1 MWTLNTSANL
11 AISAVDNK
19 WVWAYNTCIEFE
31 TQEKQ
36 MAYMSQERKK
46 SLTPAIKA
54 VLKKYG
60 VKGTLAVN
68 NHSTLVLN
76 IKSGSIDF
84 IENFIQTDG
93 EGISAR
99 RMSQDQID
107 YIRKNRSLDVNPYWY
122 KEHFSGKAKAFL
134 SELLPVMNNGNH
146 DNSDIQTDYFDVG
159 WYVDVNIGKWN
170 KPYVLDI

>member
-1 MWTLNTSANL
+1 
-11 AISAVDNK
+11 
-19 WVWAYNTCIEFE
+19 
-31 TQEKQ
+31 
-36 MAYMSQERKK
+36 MAYVSQDLKK
-46 SLTPAIKA
+46 QLAPAIKA
-54 VLKKYG
+54 ILKKYN

-84 IENFIQTDG
+84 IENFIKTDG

-107 YIRKNRSLDVNPYWY
+107 YIRKNQSLDVNPYWY
-122 KEHFSGKAKAFL
+122 KEHFSGKALKFL
-134 SELLPVMNNGNH
+134 SEVIPLMNKGNH
-146 DNSDIQTDYFDVG
+146 DNSDVQTDYFDVG

-170 KPYVLDI
+170 KPYALEI